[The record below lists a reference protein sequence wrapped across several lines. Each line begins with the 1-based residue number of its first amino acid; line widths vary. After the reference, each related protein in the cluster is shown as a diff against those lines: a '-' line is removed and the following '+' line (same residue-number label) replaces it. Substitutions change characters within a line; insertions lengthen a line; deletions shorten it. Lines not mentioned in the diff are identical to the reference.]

1 MFTLWLIIVIFAV
14 LLDLIT
20 TAFIGISFTISGLIT
35 MVADKLGMNSTAQV
49 VLFLGLSVFFFL
61 TLFPYMRKK
70 MKVAKYVTTEE
81 TYIGKVIKIE
91 EDLTEVKTTKIKID
105 GIYWTVELL
114 DNVTKGDKIEIIEM
128 KGNKFIAKKYVEKPS
143 DTNEKVE

>member
-14 LLDLIT
+14 LLDLVT

-35 MVADKLGMNSTAQV
+35 MVADKLGMNSTGQI

-70 MKVAKYVTTEE
+70 MKVEKYVTTEE
-81 TYIGKVIKIE
+81 TYIGKTIKIE
-91 EDLTEVKTTKIKID
+91 EDLTEVKTTKVKID

-114 DNVTKGDKIEIIEM
+114 DNVTKGDKIEITEM